1 MNFKHQ
7 VKILSV
13 LLIFIFI
20 ASVNAQQNL
29 AQQAYAIF
37 EQSCLICHGENGSYT
52 EALIIEHPTLI
63 NDGKVVPGDP
73 DGSVFYQRLIETDV
87 TKRMPQGQP
96 PLEPAAIETIRQW
109 ILAGAPDWDAV
120 PRPETDF
127 ITIDTMLET
136 IENHVNSLSM
146 RDKSFARYFTLTH
159 LYNAG
164 ETTETLNAYRR
175 ALSKLINSLSW
186 GREIVKPQ
194 PIDVGATVFYIDLR
208 DFEWDVRND
217 AWTQIEQVY
226 PYQMTFDAPTQT
238 GLREKLT
245 LLQQE
250 TNSEEPFIHVD
261 WFLATASLPPLY
273 NNILALPET
282 ANELE
287 TELRVSVTE
296 NLQNAPGKRVWRAGF
311 SESGVSRHNRVVE
324 RHTTQH
330 GAYWKSYDFAG
341 SADSQNI
348 FTHPLDFI
356 HDGGEIIFN
365 LPNGLQAYF
374 LVDEVGN
381 RLDVAPTD
389 IVSNPAASDPAVRNG
404 LSCIGCHT
412 EGMKTFEDE
421 VRAVVE
427 QAENPPYNKDL
438 ALDLYVE
445 ESVMVHL
452 LGKDTQRY
460 KDALEAAGGVFGGI
474 EPIQRFHE
482 AFQGPLDAAY
492 TAASVG
498 LETEVFLE
506 KISSNVSLQN
516 LGLQV
521 LTIADGKMKRDA
533 WTSNF
538 AAVIDALNT
547 IDSVLPPINQRPERI
562 PGASVHIPDVNLR
575 AALEEALGK
584 ASGDVITVEE
594 MESLTEFYAE
604 GLGIKDITGLE
615 YAVNLHVLQI
625 RGNMI
630 VDISSVSGLTKLSL
644 LRIADNKISDIS
656 AIAGLTNIGSL
667 EIYANQITDISPL
680 IGLTNVAWL
689 SMYGNPV
696 TDLSPLGKLKR
707 MDAMRVS
714 VEDPGDLTP
723 LAELT
728 NLRVLYYWGSE
739 KPVPDLTPLTNL
751 PKLITIDIR
760 GVGTVDL
767 APLAK
772 VDTLERFEFWGSGEN
787 LPDLS
792 PLKQAMNLKEM
803 WVINCGMSDLT
814 ILDDFTGL
822 ERLNLARNNISDV
835 SPLAKLTKL
844 KWLKLTEN
852 PITDFSPLAEL
863 SQTTNIIAG
872 NVNIPDRNL
881 RAAIAEA
888 LGKGNTAVVS
898 ITAEEMMTLTYLDV
912 RNWIDNE
919 PQPQRKYISDLTGLE
934 FAINLNFLHIHS
946 NSVSDLSPL
955 AGLTK
960 LSFLDAQDNS
970 ISDISP
976 LAGLNNLKGLI
987 LKGNLI
993 SDISPLTGLTNLE
1006 NLRVNG
1012 NFISDYSP
1020 ITNLTS
1026 LKEVWISNTSLSD
1039 LSLFAGLNNLEG
1051 IHVWDTPVKDLSPLA
1066 GLTKLRWLNFG
1077 RTPISDLAPLTN
1089 LTNLRKLTFYDCGIQ
1104 DEDLSFLVG
1113 LKELTFLKIP
1123 HNTISDLSPL
1133 EGLTQLS
1140 YLEIGN
1146 NMVSDVSSLAGLTN
1160 LVTLWIDNNEILDIS
1175 SLAGLTNLK
1184 EFNLRNNPITDFSY
1198 LSDLI
1203 ENTENTNILFDVTIP
1218 DLNLRAAIAETLGK
1232 ENADTVPFTLAEMA
1246 TLTSLKASDRD
1257 IKDLTGLESA
1267 IKLEEMWISGNSV
1280 SDLSPL
1286 AVLTNFIGLH
1296 AWETSISDLSPLT
1309 GMTKLRWLDFG
1320 NTPVSDLSPL
1330 SDMTSLR
1337 KLTFYACD
1345 IKDISPLSGLTG
1357 LTRLAVGG
1365 NREISDASA
1374 VAELIN
1380 LEHLDFH
1387 HDSISDLKPLA
1398 GLTKLKYLNLYDN
1411 RLISDVSPLAG
1422 LTSLT
1427 SLNLGQNMISDVSHL
1442 SQLINLTSLE
1452 LPRNML
1458 IDVSPLAGL
1467 INLETL
1473 NLRENSI
1480 DDFSTLQRLS
1490 ENTYIVMLNNPGAPV
1505 EGPTI
1510 EGPWLWML
1518 VPGESLDNTT
1528 DLLAEASGGIVTEQ
1542 QVATKGATEGNAVGD
1557 NKWTAHKISSTTN
1570 FHKIRNNMREVLHA
1584 FDLSENDETS
1594 DNVLY
1599 GCVIL
1604 GSPKEQETRM
1614 LVGGEGH
1621 HRIWLN
1627 GEQVYD
1633 NLSFRKYFDYLNY
1646 SAFFSVTLKQG
1657 ANILLVAVDRGHWI
1671 TGHFG
1676 FEEGVEYTVIPPDMV
1691 SRPSFSAT
1699 GTANLLAGDSLT
1711 LDLNAE
1717 NISDLAG
1724 WQADIV
1730 YDPNILEAVEVTEG
1744 DFLKSEGNDTFFNA
1758 GTIDN
1763 AVGKISGISSARLS
1777 ESGVTGTGT
1786 LLSVMFLAKA
1796 GGETQLTL
1804 ENYEFGSISGDIIP
1818 AVTPIITIIVGEYP
1832 AWDVNQDGRV
1842 SILDLILVA
1851 RDFGSGAPANLRTDV
1866 NRDGFVNIQ
1875 DLIIVAQHMG
1885 ETTDS
1890 ATAPIV
1896 AMDDKELT
1904 PAIVQAWISQAQI
1917 EDDGSLAFRQGIDNL
1932 KQLLATLLPEK
1943 TALLANYPNP
1953 FNPETWIPYQLAK
1966 PADVSLTIYAANGAV
1981 VRTLTLGHQAAGIYQ
1996 NRSRAIYWDGKND
2009 VGEEVASGIYFYT
2022 LIADD
2027 FKSTRKLLIRK

>member
-13 LLIFIFI
+13 LLIFISI
-20 ASVNAQQNL
+20 ASVNAQQHL

-52 EALIIEHPTLI
+52 EALIIEHTTLI
-63 NDGKVVPGDP
+63 DDGKVVPDDP
-73 DGSVFYQRLIETDV
+73 EGSVFYQRLIETDV

-96 PLEPAAIETIRQW
+96 ALEDAAIETIRQW

-194 PIDVGATVFYIDLR
+194 PIDVGETVFYIDLR
-208 DFEWDVRND
+208 DYEWDVRND

-238 GLREKLT
+238 DLREKLT

-250 TNSEEPFIHVD
+250 TNSEVPFVHVD

-287 TELRVSVTE
+287 TELRVSVAE

-482 AFQGPLDAAY
+482 AFQGPLDATYA
-492 TAASVG
+492 AASAG

-506 KISSNVSLQN
+506 KISNNVSLQN

-538 AAVIDALNT
+538 AAVIDVLNT
-547 IDSVLPPINQRPERI
+547 IDSVLPPIDQRPERI
-562 PGASVHIPDVNLR
+562 PGLSVHIPDVNLR

-615 YAVNLHVLQI
+615 YAINLHVLQI

-630 VDISSVSGLTKLSL
+630 VDISLVSGLTKLSL

-667 EIYANQITDISPL
+667 EIYANKITDISP
-680 IGLTNVAWL
+680 ISGLTNIGWL
-689 SMYGNPV
+689 SMYDNPV
-696 TDLSPLGKLKR
+696 TDISPLASLKNLKGI
-707 MDAMRVS
+707 RVS
-714 VEDPGDLTP
+714 VEEGGDLSP
-723 LAELT
+723 LSELT
-728 NLRVLYYWGSE
+728 NLEDIFYWGSG
-739 KPVPDLTPLTNL
+739 KPIPDLSPIARLQ
-751 PKLITIDIR
+751 KLKFLDIH
-760 GVGTVDL
+760 GEGQPDL
-767 APLAK
+767 SLLAQLNN
-772 VDTLERFEFWGSGEN
+772 LERFEFWGSGEN

-792 PLKQAMNLKEM
+792 PLKEAMNLKEM

-822 ERLNLARNNISDV
+822 ERLNLERNNISDV

-844 KWLKLTEN
+844 KWLKLLDN
-852 PITDFSPLAEL
+852 PISDYSPLTEL

-888 LGKGNTAVVS
+888 LGKDNTGIIS
-898 ITAEEMMTLTYLDV
+898 ITFDEMTSLTGLTAND
-912 RNWIDNE
+912 RGIH
-919 PQPQRKYISDLTGLE
+919 DLTGLE
-934 FAINLNFLHIHS
+934 HAINATWF
-946 NSVSDLSPL
+946 
-955 AGLTK
+955 T
-960 LSFLDAQDNS
+960 
-970 ISDISP
+970 
-976 LAGLNNLKGLI
+976 
-987 LKGNLI
+987 
-993 SDISPLTGLTNLE
+993 LE
-1006 NLRVNG
+1006 NN
-1012 NFISDYSP
+1012 
-1020 ITNLTS
+1020 
-1026 LKEVWISNTSLSD
+1026 K
-1039 LSLFAGLNNLEG
+1039 
-1051 IHVWDTPVKDLSPLA
+1051 
-1066 GLTKLRWLNFG
+1066 
-1077 RTPISDLAPLTN
+1077 
-1089 LTNLRKLTFYDCGIQ
+1089 
-1104 DEDLSFLVG
+1104 
-1113 LKELTFLKIP
+1113 
-1123 HNTISDLSPL
+1123 ISDLSPL
-1133 EGLTQLS
+1133 EGL
-1140 YLEIGN
+1140 E
-1146 NMVSDVSSLAGLTN
+1146 
-1160 LVTLWIDNNEILDIS
+1160 
-1175 SLAGLTNLK
+1175 K
-1184 EFNLRNNPITDFSY
+1184 
-1198 LSDLI
+1198 
-1203 ENTENTNILFDVTIP
+1203 
-1218 DLNLRAAIAETLGK
+1218 
-1232 ENADTVPFTLAEMA
+1232 
-1246 TLTSLKASDRD
+1246 LTSLGLAVNQ
-1257 IKDLTGLESA
+1257 ITDLTPLSSLLNLTHLSIYNNLE
-1267 IKLEEMWISGNSV
+1267 IIS
-1280 SDLSPL
+1280 
-1286 AVLTNFIGLH
+1286 
-1296 AWETSISDLSPLT
+1296 
-1309 GMTKLRWLDFG
+1309 
-1320 NTPVSDLSPL
+1320 LSPL
-1330 SDMTSLR
+1330 SGLISLEYIA
-1337 KLTFYACD
+1337 LVGSGN
-1345 IKDISPLSGLTG
+1345 ISDISPLSHLTNLKHILIWGSPISDLFPLSSLTQLEILDICGANNPDISPLSKLTG
-1357 LTRLAVGG
+1357 LKRLYLASNG
-1365 NREISDASA
+1365 ISNVSPLS
-1374 VAELIN
+1374 ELKSLTHLN
-1380 LEHLDFH
+1380 LEWN
-1387 HDSISDLKPLA
+1387 K
-1398 GLTKLKYLNLYDN
+1398 
-1411 RLISDVSPLAG
+1411 ISDVSPLAVLTQLKWLG
-1422 LTSLT
+1422 LHH
-1427 SLNLGQNMISDVSHL
+1427 NLISDF
-1442 SQLINLTSLE
+1442 
-1452 LPRNML
+1452 
-1458 IDVSPLAGL
+1458 SPLT
-1467 INLETL
+1467 E
-1473 NLRENSI
+1473 
-1480 DDFSTLQRLS
+1480 LS
-1490 ENTYIVMLNNPGAPV
+1490 ETTISRAFNPGAPIG
-1505 EGPTI
+1505 GPKI
-1510 EGPWLWML
+1510 EGPWLWTII
-1518 VPGESLDNTT
+1518 PAIHLDKTT
-1528 DLLAEASGGIVTEQ
+1528 DLLAEASDGVVSEKHIATFGAKSETSIGNNMWIAGKIAPSGDNNIAGMLDTLGIETIPNVNDRIIYGSVILNSPEKQYTNMF
-1542 QVATKGATEGNAVGD
+1542 VGSNNAV
-1557 NKWTAHKISSTTN
+1557 K
-1570 FHKIRNNMREVLHA
+1570 
-1584 FDLSENDETS
+1584 
-1594 DNVLY
+1594 
-1599 GCVIL
+1599 
-1604 GSPKEQETRM
+1604 
-1614 LVGGEGH
+1614 
-1621 HRIWLN
+1621 IWLN
-1627 GEQVYD
+1627 GELVYQ
-1633 NLSFRKYFDYLNY
+1633 NLTWYDTRAHNY
-1646 SAFFSVTLKQG
+1646 HDFFPVTLKSG
-1657 ANILLVAVDRGHWI
+1657 TNVLLVAVDYRPWLSWKGF
-1671 TGHFG
+1671 FG
-1676 FEEGVEYTVIPPDMV
+1676 FEEDTEYTLIPPGV
-1691 SRPSFSAT
+1691 GFTFSVAET
-1699 GTANLLAGDSLT
+1699 DLLAGDTFT
-1711 LDLNAE
+1711 LNLNAE
-1717 NISDLAG
+1717 NIYNLAG
-1724 WQADIV
+1724 WQVDLAF
-1730 YDPNILEAVEVTEG
+1730 DPNILEAVEVTEG
-1744 DFLKSEGNDTFFNA
+1744 DFLKSEGKETFFNA
-1758 GTIDN
+1758 GIIDN
-1763 AVGKISGISSARLS
+1763 SVGKISGISSARLAD
-1777 ESGVTGTGT
+1777 SGVTGTGT

-1966 PADVSLTIYAANGAV
+1966 PADVTLTIYAANGAV

-1996 NRSRAIYWDGKND
+1996 RRNRAVHWDGKNE

-2027 FKSTRKLLIRK
+2027 FTSTRKLSIRK